1 MTDRILHSTSH
12 ISLVPL
18 MCLLTG
24 NYLLC
29 QLLQVVESVK
39 NKVTV
44 LSSVGSISVSVETLQ
59 QSNKSSMG
67 SSELA
72 VSIPLSAVSIIAYV
86 LALGVLLYYKM
97 WRSFIYRLVLYMFI
111 SLIFFSVSGIS
122 YSSVTVLLQEA
133 REVNTTT
140 SGYNSTLGND
150 TAVYTFLDTLMT
162 SSLATAHMFVTC
174 ITVCIYLMALH
185 NYQFTYKSDLCLLV
199 FSILYLMIV
208 IILTVIWRELNYYDK
223 RGVTILN
230 IFALPFLVNIVFT
243 ALTLVPLCCRACGY
257 NLCMKTAAT
266 IESHRKA
273 LREVL
278 PFFILI
284 VPSFLVIVVWI
295 VWCSILSGF
304 IGGVHN
310 IDADF
315 NDILSA
321 LVAIGL
327 LNAVC
332 FALHLFFIRKNLRK
346 LQGKKKASRTVN
358 YNQHRTH
365 RTTVY
370 TSKGISETCNT
381 VSPLLNESEEDTR
394 YLLRKSNQST

>member
-1 MTDRILHSTSH
+1 MS
-12 ISLVPL
+12 
-18 MCLLTG
+18 M
-24 NYLLC
+24 
-29 QLLQVVESVK
+29 
-39 NKVTV
+39 
-44 LSSVGSISVSVETLQ
+44 ETLR
-59 QSNKSSMG
+59 QSNKSSMD

-72 VSIPLSAVSIIAYV
+72 VSIPLSVVSIIANV

-111 SLIFFSVSGIS
+111 SLIFFSVSVIIR
-122 YSSVTVLLQEA
+122 SSVIVLLKEA

-140 SGYNSTLGND
+140 NAYNISDGNE
-150 TAVYTFLDTLMT
+150 TAVHTFLFMLVT
-162 SSLATAHMFVTC
+162 SSLATAHMLVTC
-174 ITVCIYLMALH
+174 VTVCIYLMALH

-199 FSILYLMIV
+199 PSILYLMIV
-208 IILTVIWRELNYYDK
+208 ITLTVTWDVLDHFDR
-223 RGVTILN
+223 RGVTILS
-230 IFALPFLVNIVFT
+230 IFGLPFLVNIVFT

-273 LREVL
+273 LREIL

-284 VPSFLVIVVWI
+284 VPSFLVIVVWF
-295 VWCSILSGF
+295 SIASGF
-304 IGGVHN
+304 GGVHN
-310 IDADF
+310 YKYDADF
-315 NDILSA
+315 NNILFT

-332 FALHLFFIRKNLRK
+332 FALHLFFIRKNLKK
-346 LQGKKKASRTVN
+346 LQGKKKPLTTAKF

-370 TSKGISETCNT
+370 TSEGISETCNT
-381 VSPLLNESEEDTR
+381 VSPLVSESVEDTR

>member
-1 MTDRILHSTSH
+1 M
-12 ISLVPL
+12 
-18 MCLLTG
+18 
-24 NYLLC
+24 
-29 QLLQVVESVK
+29 
-39 NKVTV
+39 
-44 LSSVGSISVSVETLQ
+44 ETLQ
-59 QSNKSSMG
+59 QSNESSMG

-97 WRSFIYRLVLYMFI
+97 WRSFIYRLVLYMSV
-111 SLIFFSVSGIS
+111 SLIFFSLSVIIH
-122 YSSVTVLLQEA
+122 SSVIALLKVA

-140 SGYNSTLGND
+140 SAYNITHGND
-150 TAVYTFLDTLMT
+150 TAAITFLFMLVT
-162 SSLATAHMFVTC
+162 SSLATAHMLVTC

-199 FSILYLMIV
+199 PSILFLMVV
-208 IILTVIWRELNYYDK
+208 IILSVIWDVFDDFDRIY
-223 RGVTILN
+223 VTILSV
-230 IFALPFLVNIVFT
+230 FCLPFLVNVVFI

-273 LREVL
+273 LREIL

-284 VPSFLVIVVWI
+284 VPSFLVIMVWI
-295 VWCSILSGF
+295 VWFSVKAVF

-310 IDADF
+310 YEADF

-321 LVAIGL
+321 LVALGL
-327 LNAVC
+327 LNVVC
-332 FALHLFFIRKNLRK
+332 FALHLFFIRKNLKK
-346 LQGKKKASRTVN
+346 LRGKKKPSRSAI
-358 YNQHRTH
+358 YNHHRTR

-381 VSPLLNESEEDTR
+381 VSPFVSESGEDTR
-394 YLLRKSNQST
+394 YLLRKAINEHEQGAI

>member
-1 MTDRILHSTSH
+1 M
-12 ISLVPL
+12 
-18 MCLLTG
+18 
-24 NYLLC
+24 
-29 QLLQVVESVK
+29 
-39 NKVTV
+39 
-44 LSSVGSISVSVETLQ
+44 ETLRE
-59 QSNKSSMG
+59 SNESSMG

-97 WRSFIYRLVLYMFI
+97 WRTFIYRLVLYMFI
-111 SLIFFSVSGIS
+111 SLIFFSMSEII
-122 YSSVTVLLQEA
+122 YSSAVVLLKEA
-133 REVNTTT
+133 GEINHST
-140 SGYNSTLGND
+140 SAYNITRGND
-150 TAVYTFLDTLMT
+150 TVVLTFLFMLVT
-162 SSLATAHMFVTC
+162 SSLSTAHMLVTC
-174 ITVCIYLMALH
+174 IIVCIYLMALH

-199 FSILYLMIV
+199 PSILYLMVVNILTVLWGVLQYYDRRGV
-208 IILTVIWRELNYYDK
+208 IILNL
-223 RGVTILN
+223 
-230 IFALPFLVNIVFT
+230 FALPFLVNIVFT

-273 LREVL
+273 LREIL

-295 VWCSILSGF
+295 VWFSVKAVF
-304 IGGVHN
+304 IGGIHGYE
-310 IDADF
+310 ADF

-321 LVAIGL
+321 LVALGL

-332 FALHLFFIRKNLRK
+332 FALHLFFIRKNLKK
-346 LQGKKKASRTVN
+346 LQGKKKASRTAN
-358 YNQHRTH
+358 YNQHRTR

-381 VSPLLNESEEDTR
+381 VSPFVSESGEDTR
-394 YLLRKSNQST
+394 YLLRKAINEHEQGAIC

>member
-1 MTDRILHSTSH
+1 MS
-12 ISLVPL
+12 
-18 MCLLTG
+18 M
-24 NYLLC
+24 
-29 QLLQVVESVK
+29 
-39 NKVTV
+39 
-44 LSSVGSISVSVETLQ
+44 ETLQ
-59 QSNKSSMG
+59 QSNESSMG
-67 SSELA
+67 CSSELA
-72 VSIPLSAVSIIAYV
+72 VPTPLSAVSIIAYV

-111 SLIFFSVSGIS
+111 SLIFFSVSVIIH
-122 YSSVTVLLQEA
+122 SSVVVLLKEA

-140 SGYNSTLGND
+140 NASNITHESE
-150 TAVYTFLDTLMT
+150 TAVLTSLFMLVT
-162 SSLATAHMFVTC
+162 SSLATAHMLVTC
-174 ITVCIYLMALH
+174 ITVSIYLMALH

-199 FSILYLMIV
+199 LSVLYLMVV
-208 IILTVIWRELNYYDK
+208 ITLTVIWGVLHHYDK

-230 IFALPFLVNIVFT
+230 IFALPFFVNVVFI

-273 LREVL
+273 LREIL
-278 PFFILI
+278 PFFIFI
-284 VPSFLVIVVWI
+284 VPSFLVII
-295 VWCSILSGF
+295 VWTVWFSIKAF
-304 IGGVHN
+304 YIDGVD
-310 IDADF
+310 ICDVDF

-332 FALHLFFIRKNLRK
+332 FALHLFFIRKNLKK
-346 LQGKKKASRTVN
+346 LRGKKKASRSTN

-370 TSKGISETCNT
+370 TSEGISETCNT
-381 VSPLLNESEEDTR
+381 VSPLVSESVEDTR

>member
-1 MTDRILHSTSH
+1 MSVITSGR
-12 ISLVPL
+12 V
-18 MCLLTG
+18 C
-24 NYLLC
+24 
-29 QLLQVVESVK
+29 EK
-39 NKVTV
+39 
-44 LSSVGSISVSVETLQ
+44 LSYCTEQCWLISVSVETLQ
-59 QSNKSSMG
+59 QSNESSMG

-97 WRSFIYRLVLYMFI
+97 WRSFIYRLMLYMFI
-111 SLIFFSVSGIS
+111 SLIFFSVSVIIHAF
-122 YSSVTVLLQEA
+122 VIVLLKEA

-140 SGYNSTLGND
+140 SSYNITLGND
-150 TAVYTFLDTLMT
+150 TAVYTFLDMLII
-162 SSLATAHMFVTC
+162 SSLATAHMLVTC

-199 FSILYLMIV
+199 PSILYLMVV
-208 IILTVIWRELNYYDK
+208 IILSVIWGVFDDFDGK
-223 RGVTILN
+223 DVTILS
-230 IFALPFLVNIVFT
+230 IFGLPFLVNVVFI
-243 ALTLVPLCCRACGY
+243 ALTLVPLCGRACGY

-273 LREVL
+273 LREIL

-284 VPSFLVIVVWI
+284 VPSFLDII
-295 VWCSILSGF
+295 VWLVWFSILSGF

-310 IDADF
+310 FDADF

-332 FALHLFFIRKNLRK
+332 FALHLFFIRKNLKR
-346 LQGKKKASRTVN
+346 LRGKMKPSRTAN

-370 TSKGISETCNT
+370 TSEGISETCNT
-381 VSPLLNESEEDTR
+381 VSPLVSESVEDTR
-394 YLLRKSNQST
+394 YLLRKAINEHEQGAIC

>member
-1 MTDRILHSTSH
+1 MI
-12 ISLVPL
+12 
-18 MCLLTG
+18 
-24 NYLLC
+24 
-29 QLLQVVESVK
+29 QSVK
-39 NKVTV
+39 TKVTV
-44 LSSVGSISVSVETLQ
+44 LSSVGSISMSMETLQ
-59 QSNKSSMG
+59 QSNESSMG

-72 VSIPLSAVSIIAYV
+72 VSIPLSAVSIIAFV
-86 LALGVLLYYKM
+86 LALVVLLYYKM

-111 SLIFFSVSGIS
+111 SLIFFSMSGIIN
-122 YSSVTVLLQEA
+122 SSAIVLLKEA
-133 REVNTTT
+133 REINTSTNA
-140 SGYNSTLGND
+140 YNIYDGND
-150 TAVYTFLDTLMT
+150 TVVLTFIFMLVT
-162 SSLATAHMFVTC
+162 SSLATAHMLVIC

-199 FSILYLMIV
+199 SSILYIMVV
-208 IILTVIWRELNYYDK
+208 ITLTVIWNVFDHFDR

-230 IFALPFLVNIVFT
+230 IFALPFLVDVVFI

-315 NDILSA
+315 NDILST

-332 FALHLFFIRKNLRK
+332 FALHLFFIRKNLKK
-346 LQGKKKASRTVN
+346 LRAKKKASRTAN
-358 YNQHRTH
+358 SYQHRTH

-370 TSKGISETCNT
+370 TSEGISETCNT
-381 VSPLLNESEEDTR
+381 ISPFVNESEEDTR

>member
-1 MTDRILHSTSH
+1 M
-12 ISLVPL
+12 
-18 MCLLTG
+18 
-24 NYLLC
+24 
-29 QLLQVVESVK
+29 
-39 NKVTV
+39 
-44 LSSVGSISVSVETLQ
+44 LSSVGSISLSMDSLQ
-59 QSNKSSMG
+59 QSNESSMY

-111 SLIFFSVSGIS
+111 SLIFFSVSGIC
-122 YSSVTVLLQEA
+122 YSSVIVLLKEA
-133 REVNTTT
+133 REINTTT
-140 SGYNSTLGND
+140 SAYNITRGNG
-150 TAVYTFLDTLMT
+150 TAVLTFVFMLMT
-162 SSLATAHMFVTC
+162 SSLATAHMLVTC

-199 FSILYLMIV
+199 PSILYLMVV
-208 IILTVIWRELNYYDK
+208 ISLSVIWDVFGHFDR
-223 RGVTILN
+223 RGVTILS
-230 IFALPFLVNIVFT
+230 IFGLPFLVNIVFI

-273 LREVL
+273 LREIL

-304 IGGVHN
+304 IGGVLN
-310 IDADF
+310 FDADF

-327 LNAVC
+327 LIAVC
-332 FALHLFFIRKNLRK
+332 FALHLFFIRKNLKK
-346 LQGKKKASRTVN
+346 LRGKKKASRTAN
-358 YNQHRTH
+358 FIQHRTH

-381 VSPLLNESEEDTR
+381 VSPLVNESEEDTR

>member
-1 MTDRILHSTSH
+1 MDS
-12 ISLVPL
+12 
-18 MCLLTG
+18 
-24 NYLLC
+24 
-29 QLLQVVESVK
+29 
-39 NKVTV
+39 
-44 LSSVGSISVSVETLQ
+44 LQ
-59 QSNKSSMG
+59 QSNESSMG

-97 WRSFIYRLVLYMFI
+97 WRSFIYRLVLYMFV
-111 SLIFFSVSGIS
+111 SLIFFSVSVIIH
-122 YSSVTVLLQEA
+122 SSVIVLLKEA

-140 SGYNSTLGND
+140 NGYNITNEND
-150 TAVYTFLDTLMT
+150 TAVITFLFVLVT
-162 SSLATAHMFVTC
+162 SSLATAHMLVTC

-185 NYQFTYKSDLCLLV
+185 NYQFTYKSDICLLV
-199 FSILYLMIV
+199 PSILYLMVV
-208 IILTVIWRELNYYDK
+208 IILLVIWEVYDHFDR

-230 IFALPFLVNIVFT
+230 IFGLPFLVNIVFT

-273 LREVL
+273 LREIL

-284 VPSFLVIVVWI
+284 VPSFMVIMLWI
-295 VWCSILSGF
+295 VWSSNKAVF
-304 IGGVHN
+304 IGGVH
-310 IDADF
+310 DYEVDF
-315 NDILSA
+315 NDIISA
-321 LVAIGL
+321 LVALGL

-332 FALHLFFIRKNLRK
+332 FALHLFFIRKNLKK
-346 LQGKKKASRTVN
+346 LRAKKKASRTAN
-358 YNQHRTH
+358 SYQHRTH

-381 VSPLLNESEEDTR
+381 VSPFVNESEKDTR

>member
-1 MTDRILHSTSH
+1 
-12 ISLVPL
+12 
-18 MCLLTG
+18 
-24 NYLLC
+24 
-29 QLLQVVESVK
+29 
-39 NKVTV
+39 
-44 LSSVGSISVSVETLQ
+44 
-59 QSNKSSMG
+59 MG
-67 SSELA
+67 SSKLA

-86 LALGVLLYYKM
+86 LALGVLLFYKM

-111 SLIFFSVSGIS
+111 SLIFFSMSGIS
-122 YSSVTVLLQEA
+122 YSFVTVLLQEA

-150 TAVYTFLDTLMT
+150 TAVHTFLDMLMT

-185 NYQFTYKSDLCLLV
+185 NYQFAYKSDLCLLV

-208 IILTVIWRELNYYDK
+208 IILTVIWGELNYYDK

-230 IFALPFLVNIVFT
+230 IFALPFLVNIVFIT
-243 ALTLVPLCCRACGY
+243 LTLVPLCCRACGY

-273 LREVL
+273 LREIL

-295 VWCSILSGF
+295 VWFSIKSGF
-304 IGGVHN
+304 IVGVPEY
-310 IDADF
+310 DPYF

-321 LVAIGL
+321 IIAIGL
-327 LNAVC
+327 LHVVC
-332 FALHLFFIRKNLRK
+332 FALHLFFIRKNLKK
-346 LQGKKKASRTVN
+346 LQGKKKASRSANN
-358 YNQHRTH
+358 YQHRTH

-370 TSKGISETCNT
+370 TSEGISETCNT

-394 YLLRKSNQST
+394 YLLQKSNRST